1 MDLNAVRMF
10 VGVVR
15 AGSLSAAALRIG
27 VPLPTLSRRLRDLER
42 ELKIQ
47 LLERSARG
55 ARLSDAGARLYEHAV
70 RGIDALVEGEEA
82 VKSDQARLRGRLR
95 LSLPTAFEPW
105 WKLLG
110 AFQRQ
115 YPDIQLSVYATDRR
129 VDLIEDG
136 IDVALRVGALVHEA
150 MVARRL
156 LSYRHV
162 LVASPELLRRLGVPA
177 TPDALHHFPCAAWCR
192 DANTQGTWR
201 LGEHVVELKAVLTT
215 NDYLHLR
222 DRAVA
227 GEVVTELPPFL
238 GAELIRSGLLCCLLT
253 DHPMPEHQI
262 SLIYPS
268 HRNPSSIVRAYLDPQ
283 TFRSNSFVTRTRFK
297 FLIEG
302 RMTEAIE
309 KTPHVSVSMPGSR
322 GVAATKSCS
331 DAEADEASSK
341 AFSNL
346 TSSLFI

>member
-1 MDLNAVRMF
+1 M
-10 VGVVR
+10 
-15 AGSLSAAALRIG
+15 
-27 VPLPTLSRRLRDLER
+27 
-42 ELKIQ
+42 
-47 LLERSARG
+47 
-55 ARLSDAGARLYEHAV
+55 
-70 RGIDALVEGEEA
+70 VEGEEA

-136 IDVALRVGALVHEA
+136 IDVALRVGAIVHEA

-177 TPDALHHFPCAAWCR
+177 TPDALHRFPCAAWCR

-201 LGEHVVELKAVLTT
+201 LGEHVVEPKAVLTT

-238 GAELIRSGLLCCLLT
+238 GAEFIRSGLLCCLLT
-253 DHPMPEHQI
+253 DHPMPEQQI

-268 HRNPSSIVRAYLDPQ
+268 HRNPSSIVRAYFDFCQKQMAQFLRLSVQTARDAHTLKVLDP
-283 TFRSNSFVTRTRFK
+283 REN
-297 FLIEG
+297 
-302 RMTEAIE
+302 
-309 KTPHVSVSMPGSR
+309 
-322 GVAATKSCS
+322 
-331 DAEADEASSK
+331 D
-341 AFSNL
+341 
-346 TSSLFI
+346 